1 VSGAINTIVT
11 NVPGPQVPLYFHGA
25 RLRAIHPMV
34 PLMEGMGIGIA
45 VTSYAGTMNFGF
57 VSDPDIVPDL
67 ERFAGLMQQALARA
81 AKDAEVPLTRV
92 EGAPAPR
99 PSGPP
104 VTG

>member
-1 VSGAINTIVT
+1 
-11 NVPGPQVPLYFHGA
+11 VPLYFHGA
-25 RLRAIHPMV
+25 RLSAIYPMV

-67 ERFAGLMQQALARA
+67 ERFAAGMQQALQRT
-81 AKDAEVPLTRV
+81 AKDAGVTLSRV
-92 EGAPAPR
+92 EPMSAPR